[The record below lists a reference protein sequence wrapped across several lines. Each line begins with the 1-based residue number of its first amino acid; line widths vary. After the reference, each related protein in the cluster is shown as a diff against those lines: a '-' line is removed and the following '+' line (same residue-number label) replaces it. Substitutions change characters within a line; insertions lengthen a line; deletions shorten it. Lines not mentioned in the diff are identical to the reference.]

1 VASLAAALP
10 VGRIARR
17 TWLAAAYAVPA
28 VLVWALLGLLLNLA
42 PLSLT
47 ALALIV
53 AYGLYYGLVEAT
65 SRPGLPAPGRTWQ
78 VPAGWVDRTP
88 PWRRSLV
95 WGSLLGP
102 GLATRNP
109 YAGFGLLLL
118 AVASVGNLR
127 AGVVFAAA
135 IGLLHATGRVLGL
148 VRDLRTAVS
157 ADYLQSVMRSLRWR
171 RLDGF
176 ALLFFAG
183 LAAMTIALR

>member
-1 VASLAAALP
+1 
-10 VGRIARR
+10 
-17 TWLAAAYAVPA
+17 VPA

-65 SRPGLPAPGRTWQ
+65 NRPGLPAPGRTWQ
-78 VPAGWVDRTP
+78 VPAGWVDQPP

-118 AVASVGNLR
+118 AVASVGDL
-127 AGVVFAAA
+127 ATGVVLAAA

-148 VRDLRTAVS
+148 VRDLRTVAS
-157 ADYLQSVMRSLRWR
+157 ADYLQSVMSSLLWR

-183 LAAMTIALR
+183 LATMTIALHW

>member
-1 VASLAAALP
+1 M
-10 VGRIARR
+10 
-17 TWLAAAYAVPA
+17 AYAVPA
-28 VLVWALLGLLLNLA
+28 VLVWALLGLLLNIA
-42 PLSLT
+42 SLSMT

-78 VPAGWVDRTP
+78 VPAGWVDQP
-88 PWRRSLV
+88 SPWRRSLV

-118 AVASVGNLR
+118 AVASVGNPA
-127 AGVVFAAA
+127 AGAIFAAA
-135 IGLLHATGRVLGL
+135 IGLLHAAGRVLAL
-148 VRDLRTAVS
+148 VRDLRGTP
-157 ADYLQSVMRSLRWR
+157 ADYLQSVLRSLRWR
-171 RLDGF
+171 SLDGF

-183 LAAMTIALR
+183 LAAMTIALRL